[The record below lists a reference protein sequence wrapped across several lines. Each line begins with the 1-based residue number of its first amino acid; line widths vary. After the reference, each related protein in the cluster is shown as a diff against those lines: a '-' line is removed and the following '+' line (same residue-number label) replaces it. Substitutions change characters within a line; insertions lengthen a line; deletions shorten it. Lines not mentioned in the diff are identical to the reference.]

1 MSEWITD
8 KGKWYYIAGDGYM
21 VSDAWIGDYYVGS
34 DGSMLTDTITPDGYY
49 VGADRVWIKGRQAE
63 VQDNQY
69 LDAYAAFLRAY
80 KIPKGSSLKP
90 QFHLLY
96 IDGDAI
102 PELVIALDGCHAAS
116 ADLYCYAHGSVQ
128 HLGSFGDFGKFSY
141 VQGANLFCDTQDYNG
156 GGSKRHYH
164 TIQNNTSVSL
174 IDFSIS
180 SDWTGSKPDYYYY
193 INSIPVTADIYNS
206 QKAVWEA
213 AYIPVSYAGCGQ
225 GHSLNETNIEKMLE
239 NIQNVMPKKS
249 N

>member
-1 MSEWITD
+1 MKKGSKVMLCTAMFTMLSGAITSFAGEWKTDEKGYWYIKDDGSYALSEWITD

-49 VGADRVWIKGRQAE
+49 VGADGVWIKGRQAE

-141 VQGANLFCDTQDYNG
+141 VQGANLFVI
-156 GGSKRHYH
+156 RR
-164 TIQNNTSVSL
+164 TIMEAEVKDIIIQFK
-174 IDFSIS
+174 I
-180 SDWTGSKPDYYYY
+180 
-193 INSIPVTADIYNS
+193 IPVFRLLISRLALIGLGVNQIIITLI
-206 QKAVWEA
+206 
-213 AYIPVSYAGCGQ
+213 
-225 GHSLNETNIEKMLE
+225 LFL
-239 NIQNVMPKKS
+239 
-249 N
+249 